1 MRCNAPVDSVT
12 GIAIAKDDVDSFVSQ
27 GRVSRCTYELE
38 PEDCFCPLCGASV
51 QSGATVELCKES
63 EFVESDGGGGFFS
76 FSGRSGRAEFWK
88 VSLLVMLLGAIV
100 IGCVFFSIADLRDL
114 QYCNGEFSRLDSKNQ
129 LAVVLS
135 GILGFVCGFL
145 SLPVHV
151 RRCHDLG
158 FTGWYLVLW
167 WLLGWLLGWIPVPCL
182 GHAVGLV
189 VWIYLG
195 FVKGADGAN
204 DYGKGPISHP
214 LFVANRPGRSTPQ
227 PASVE
232 VRLRKLDELR
242 LSDAISEEE
251 YQQQRQMIISEI

>member
-12 GIAIAKDDVDSFVSQ
+12 GFAIAKDDVDSLASQ

-51 QSGATVELCKES
+51 SSGATVEFRKES
-63 EFVESDGGGGFFS
+63 EVGECDGGGGFFS

-88 VSLLVMLLGAIV
+88 VSLLLMLLGAIV
-100 IGCVFFSIADLRDL
+100 IGCVFFSIADLREL
-114 QYCNGEFSRLDSKNQ
+114 QYWNGEFSRLDSKNQ

-135 GILGFVCGFL
+135 GILGFACGVAM
-145 SLPVHV
+145 LPVQV

-167 WLLGWLLGWIPVPCL
+167 WLLGWIPY
-182 GHAVGLV
+182 VGQIVSLV
-189 VWIYLG
+189 GGIYLG
-195 FVKGADGAN
+195 FVRGVDGAN
-204 DYGKGPISHP
+204 EYGLGPVRHP
-214 LFVANRPGRSTPQ
+214 LLAANRPRRSASE
-227 PASVE
+227 PASAE

-242 LSDAISEEE
+242 MSDAISDEE
-251 YQQQRQMIISEI
+251 YQRQRQKIISEI